1 VRHDDRRVV
10 TGQLRREDEGV
21 TAFGVTGE
29 GDENGSEHSLTVGPP
44 VPTAIRERMPMDCG
58 KAAAI
63 SRASTDGRHG
73 LPADDAAMPL
83 ASAAHALVYRAS
95 HGRLATRVAGQLV
108 PLLTTIG
115 RRTGRSRTTP
125 VQCVEDGDRLVVV
138 ACNAGRPLPPA
149 WWLNL
154 NDHPGCEV
162 QIGERTLRARA
173 FDAAG
178 AERDRLW
185 QLVCSI
191 NPAYERAQARSPR
204 RFPVVILDPQES
216 R

>member
-1 VRHDDRRVV
+1 
-10 TGQLRREDEGV
+10 
-21 TAFGVTGE
+21 
-29 GDENGSEHSLTVGPP
+29 
-44 VPTAIRERMPMDCG
+44 
-58 KAAAI
+58 
-63 SRASTDGRHG
+63 
-73 LPADDAAMPL
+73 MPL

-95 HGRLATRVAGQLV
+95 HGRLAMRVAGQPVL
-108 PLLTTIG
+108 LLTTIG

-125 VQCVEDGDRLVVV
+125 VPFVGDGDRLVV

-149 WWLNL
+149 RWLNL
-154 NDHPGCEV
+154 SDHPGCEV

-191 NPAYERAQARSPR
+191 NPAYERAQARLPR